1 MLNKILLSAVL
12 ALLAFQAPR
21 GASAFDFSNPSA
33 PLTFAE
39 VKTPAVPAPAPAKA
53 APSCKP
59 FLISSSFGGV
69 SETIIIERACTP
81 ENESVWALTVEV
93 RGRRTAAVKVIS
105 SDYPEQRAALEKR
118 IKSMAVEGVG
128 QEDADFIVSKTGPV
142 LKQALASGAAAQ
154 AELLAEAKIALKNH
168 LARP

>member
-1 MLNKILLSAVL
+1 MLKKVLFAVL
-12 ALLAFQAPR
+12 AAAAFLAPR
-21 GASAFDFSNPSA
+21 GAAAFDFNTPSA
-33 PLTFAE
+33 PLTFSQA
-39 VKTPAVPAPAPAKA
+39 KTPAVSAPAPVKA

-81 ENESVWALTVEV
+81 ENEPVWALTVEV
-93 RGRRTAAVKVIS
+93 RGRRTAAVKIIS
-105 SDYPEQRAALEKR
+105 SDYPAERAALEKR

-128 QEDADFIVSKTGPV
+128 QEDADFIVSRTGPA
-142 LKQALASGAAAQ
+142 LKQALASNAAAQ
-154 AELLAEAKIALKNH
+154 AELLAGAREALKSH

>member
-1 MLNKILLSAVL
+1 MLKKVLFTAVL

-21 GASAFDFSNPSA
+21 GAAAFDFNNPSA

-39 VKTPAVPAPAPAKA
+39 VKTPAVPAPAKA

-69 SETIIIERACTP
+69 NETIIIERACTP
-81 ENESVWALTVEV
+81 ENEPVWALAVEV
-93 RGRRTAAVKVIS
+93 RGRRTAAIKVVS

-118 IKSMAVEGVG
+118 IKSMALDGVS
-128 QEDADFIVSKTGPV
+128 QEDADFIVSKTGPA

-154 AELLAEAKIALKNH
+154 AELLAGAREALKNH